1 MAQTLVQAAL
11 LSQNDLQR
19 GVVETFVQESSVLD
33 RIPLIPIQGNAF
45 AYNKELALPGI
56 EFRAVNAAYTESTG
70 TVVQATESLVI
81 LGGDADVDR
90 FIVQTRGNLNDQR
103 AIQTRMK
110 VKSLSYKFQDTFVN
124 GDTAVDANSFDGLKK
139 RLTGSQ
145 LITAGTNGLAVLG
158 ADDAARQS
166 FFDKLDELIAA
177 VKGGV
182 DVLYT
187 NASIRSKILSSMR
200 RLNITTTPVGT
211 KQEAAYQNI
220 PIVDIGNKADGT
232 AIIPQTETMGSS
244 SVAASIYAVNWTDS
258 ENEPGV
264 AGLSNGDVDV
274 RDLGEVD
281 EKPVFRTRI
290 EFYCG
295 VATFGNGAARL
306 QGVLNS

>member
-1 MAQTLVQAAL
+1 MAQTLAQAAL
-11 LSQNDLQR
+11 LSENDLQR

-33 RIPLIPIQGNAF
+33 RIPLMPIQGNAF

-110 VKSLSYKFQDTFVN
+110 VKSLSYKYQDTFIN

-139 RLTGSQ
+139 RLTGTQ
-145 LITAGTNGLAVLG
+145 LITAGANGLAVLG

-166 FFDKLDELIAA
+166 FFDKLDELLAA
-177 VKGGV
+177 VVGGA
-182 DVLYT
+182 DVLYM
-187 NASIRSKILSSMR
+187 NASIRSKILSNMR
-200 RLNITTTPVGT
+200 RLNIQTTPVGV
-211 KQEAAYQNI
+211 KQEASYNGI
-220 PIVDIGNKADGT
+220 PLVDIGNKADGT

-244 SVAASIYAVNWTDS
+244 SVASSIYAVNFTDS
-258 ENEPGV
+258 ENSPGV
-264 AGLSNGDVDV
+264 AGLSNGGVDV
-274 RDLGEVD
+274 RDLGEID
-281 EKPVFRTRI
+281 DKPVFRTRI

-295 VATFGNGAARL
+295 MASFGNGAARL